1 MDKIVKEQHFLLC
14 KNNIPE
20 YVDLIMK
27 DISEMDPDHILVST
41 SETDNNLKDLLKKA
55 CMTHK
60 DLEKSMVEEYTKKG
74 IQAKVSIPSD
84 VSSLNVEMNRDGAL
98 MAYTLENMMRGSAG
112 IPDYHLHVHWKIIER
127 TEEEI

>member
-1 MDKIVKEQHFLLC
+1 MDKIIKEQHFLLC

-27 DISEMDPDHILVST
+27 DISEMDPDHILVGT
-41 SETDNNLKDLLKKA
+41 SETDNNLRDLLKKT

-60 DLEKSMVEEYTKKG
+60 DLEKIMVEEYSKRG

-98 MAYTLENMMRGSAG
+98 IANNLDNMMRGSAG
-112 IPDYHLHVHWKIIER
+112 IPDYNLHVHWKIIER
-127 TEEEI
+127 TEEDI